1 MTFKGNDA
9 YNTPIGG
16 FFSILINIMIY
27 TYMILNLI
35 TMFTPGAGDFLG
47 NVIESI
53 NVDDQGE
60 IKMSDLHLKQFVAV
74 RKQGQKG
81 AQLMI
86 DDDFNSHLDVSFALM
101 TSDWYKSV
109 ADGRFTETTFPA
121 RQCTLDD
128 FGTEKG
134 NSKELFA
141 AWNGITI
148 LCPEIPKD

>member
-1 MTFKGNDA
+1 MGAFRDFIKDRDMFGHPVGLTFKGNDA

-53 NVDDQGE
+53 NVDAQGE
-60 IKMSDLHLKQFVAV
+60 IKMSNLHLKQFVAM
-74 RKQGQKG
+74 RKQGDNG
-81 AQLMI
+81 AQLKL
-86 DDDFNSHLDVSFALM
+86 DDKFFDHVDISFSLM

-109 ADGRFTETTFPA
+109 ADGRFT
-121 RQCTLDD
+121 
-128 FGTEKG
+128 
-134 NSKELFA
+134 
-141 AWNGITI
+141 
-148 LCPEIPKD
+148 